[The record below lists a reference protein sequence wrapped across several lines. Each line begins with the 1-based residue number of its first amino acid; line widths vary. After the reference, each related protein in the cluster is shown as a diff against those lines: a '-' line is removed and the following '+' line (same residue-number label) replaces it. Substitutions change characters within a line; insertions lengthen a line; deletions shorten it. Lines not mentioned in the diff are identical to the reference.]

1 MTRPYHLL
9 VEKKISTKTDAE
21 LAEIR
26 AKYANGVPVEIID
39 HLAGKLA
46 DVVLGIDNEPRVR
59 ELDNKYRKGGAE

>member
-9 VEKKISTKTDAE
+9 VEKKRSTKTDAE
-21 LAEIR
+21 LAEIKAR
-26 AKYANGVPVEIID
+26 YANGVPSEIID
-39 HLAGKLA
+39 HIAGKVA

>member
-1 MTRPYHLL
+1 MTRPYHLQI
-9 VEKKISTKTDAE
+9 VKKRSTKTDAE

-26 AKYANGVPVEIID
+26 ARYANGVPQEIID
-39 HLAGKLA
+39 HLAGKIA